1 MKHTQYTL
9 VQWVRTNMAWELE
22 IFLWLTVAKFGKSQE
37 LEKLEIFHT
46 LNTSREG
53 MVLLVEDELINE
65 AG

>member
-1 MKHTQYTL
+1 
-9 VQWVRTNMAWELE
+9 MAWELE